1 MTTRIAFLGPRG
13 SFAEAA
19 LRTLPISETSE
30 LVAAVSVQAA
40 LDAARD
46 GSVDCA
52 LVPIENSVEGSVSV
66 QRRRRS

>member
-19 LRTLPISETSE
+19 LRTLPISDEAE
-30 LVAAVSVQAA
+30 LIAAASVQAA

-46 GSVDCA
+46 GSVD
-52 LVPIENSVEGSVSV
+52 
-66 QRRRRS
+66 